1 MSVPEG
7 KRGTGKF
14 EVLVKALELATYTI
28 KITKNP
34 KTFTPE
40 YQSALTD
47 DIIRTAED
55 IYIKCWSANNI
66 RVTDA
71 DKAKQRK
78 ELQES
83 AILDTYTLTALV
95 QIAKRIFHLSSKRVK
110 FWTESAVE
118 VREYIRKWKN
128 SDSKRYADYLSA

>member
-14 EVLVKALELATYTI
+14 EVLVKALELAQYTI

-47 DIIRTAED
+47 DIIRTAKD

-66 RVTDA
+66 RVSDA
-71 DKAKQRK
+71 DHAKKRI

-83 AILDTYTLTALV
+83 AVIDTYTLTALI

-110 FWTESAVE
+110 FWTQQTVE
-118 VREYIRKWKN
+118 VREYIRKWKS
-128 SDSKRYADYLSA
+128 SDRKRYSQYLT